1 MQNVGKVVWCLHYF
15 LHHHLLQNME
25 KMVWCA
31 LACLL
36 DNLCHASAS
45 IAKKM
50 EKKLMRAC
58 LHHILCQKLSVRDAV
73 YVETNLESNS
83 GNQAPPFW
91 SGRYIIKMIQE
102 NVPINQSINVYSFHQ
117 PYLIFQEKKAYSVAT
132 LYPNISKVT
141 DYYISVEKISNRNG
155 LEEELLEVLPKAKG
169 AVASNV
175 EGVEPGSC

>member
-1 MQNVGKVVWCLHYF
+1 MELFAFRLGLPMLW
-15 LHHHLLQNME
+15 LLPWHW
-25 KMVWCA
+25 V
-31 LACLL
+31 AC
-36 DNLCHASAS
+36 DVQSFGGC
-45 IAKKM
+45 
-50 EKKLMRAC
+50 
-58 LHHILCQKLSVRDAV
+58 
-73 YVETNLESNS
+73 S
-83 GNQAPPFW
+83 GQ
-91 SGRYIIKMIQE
+91 S
-102 NVPINQSINVYSFHQ
+102 INQSINLYSFHQ